1 MLRAEHVDTV
11 IVCGCTTSGCVRA
24 TVVDALSAAFARSS
38 PVRSLQIRL
47 HHGVRGR
54 NARSHCHGA
63 SEQARLAR
71 LWSDVGERCV
81 AVEKLELFIQCDRL
95 SQVRMHVGRRDSRT
109 SDGRAA
115 PPRSV
120 RHHGCPA
127 IGVFDVIA
135 AALRG
140 RGARGIAVV
149 ARYRRELT
157 AGVAAGLRMEGF
169 ECQAER
175 HCRRG
180 PGSAARTAGRGGPR
194 HRRHELSSA
203 RGARGDRG
211 RHVAWRS
218 RSRPQSLTGRCKC
231 SAPRF
236 QNPAKPRL
244 AVLSRLRYFAQSP
257 ARRRLVATAGR
268 GALLD

>member
-63 SEQARLAR
+63 SEPAR
-71 LWSDVGERCV
+71 G
-81 AVEKLELFIQCDRL
+81 
-95 SQVRMHVGRRDSRT
+95 DSRT

-120 RHHGCPA
+120 RHPGCPA

-218 RSRPQSLTGRCKC
+218 RSRPQWLTGRCKC

-257 ARRRLVATAGR
+257 ARRRLVAPRAVAPYLTKVAYMNTLPRADFR
-268 GALLD
+268 GAQRVRHRNP